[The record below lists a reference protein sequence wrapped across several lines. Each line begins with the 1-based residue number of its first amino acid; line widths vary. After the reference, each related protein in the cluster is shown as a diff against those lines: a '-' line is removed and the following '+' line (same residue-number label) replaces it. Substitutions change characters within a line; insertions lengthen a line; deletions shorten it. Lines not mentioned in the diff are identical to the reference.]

1 MGSHT
6 GLAEK
11 SEGLAG
17 ATARDRS
24 LRQFLDFNLAE
35 WILSTSR
42 VLLGRRRFL
51 FWFTLAGI
59 VASVVIALVTPPW
72 YSSTLTLMPPDANAG
87 SAAGLLAAGGLGD
100 AGGAGD
106 ALSALGMRDNGALFI
121 NIIKSRT
128 VQDRI
133 VQRFHLK
140 DVYGVK
146 LDGAARAVLESNT
159 AVSKDRES
167 GVIIITV
174 SDGDR
179 YRAHGIAKAYFDE
192 LNQLVAE
199 RNTSAAHRERVFI
212 EERLKVVKQDLDQA
226 AQALSQF
233 SSRYGTLDAREQGRA
248 AVGMTANLQVQLAQA
263 ETELRGLEQIYTPNN
278 VRLNPLRA
286 RVAALRSVLG
296 KVGVQGDGAKG
307 PSPTGSSDS
316 AYPSMRELPLK
327 GMAYEDLLLRVK
339 LQEAV
344 YEALTKQYEM
354 AKVQESRELPSVKPL
369 DEPVL
374 AEEKSGPTR
383 RLIVYI
389 GGLLS
394 FVLGCGLVLADD
406 FWAKLAPQD
415 PRKQL
420 VGEFHQ
426 LIAPEGPE
434 GQLEPATWSQRVR
447 RRIWPRR

>member
-24 LRQFLDFNLAE
+24 LRQFLDFNLWE
-35 WILSTSR
+35 WVLSTSR

-59 VASVVIALVTPPW
+59 VVSVVIALVTPPW
-72 YSSTLTLMPPDANAG
+72 YNSTLTLMPPDANAG
-87 SAAGLLAAGGLGD
+87 AAASLLAVGGLAD
-100 AGGAGD
+100 ASGASD
-106 ALSALGMRDNGALFI
+106 ALGALGMRDNGALFV

-146 LDGAARAVLESNT
+146 RDSDARSLLESHT

-174 SDGDR
+174 TEGDR
-179 YRAHGIAKAYFDE
+179 YRAQGIAKAYFDE
-192 LNQLVAE
+192 LNQLVAD

-226 AQALSQF
+226 AQALSRF
-233 SSRYGTLDAREQGRA
+233 SSRYGTLDAGEQGKA
-248 AVGMTANLQVQLAQA
+248 AVGIAASLQVQLAQA
-263 ETELRGLEQIYTPNN
+263 ETELRGMEQIYTPNN
-278 VRLNPLRA
+278 VRLNTLRA
-286 RVAALRSVLG
+286 RVAELRRVLG
-296 KVGVQGDGAKG
+296 KIGLQGGTAEG
-307 PSPTGSSDS
+307 QPPAGSSDP

-327 GMAYEDLLLRVK
+327 GMTYEDLLLRVK
-339 LQEAV
+339 LQEGV

-369 DEPVL
+369 DEPVV
-374 AEEKSGPTR
+374 AEEKSGPVR

-389 GGLLS
+389 GGLLA
-394 FVLGCGLVLADD
+394 FVLGCGFVLADD

-434 GQLEPATWSQRVR
+434 GQLGPATWSQRVR